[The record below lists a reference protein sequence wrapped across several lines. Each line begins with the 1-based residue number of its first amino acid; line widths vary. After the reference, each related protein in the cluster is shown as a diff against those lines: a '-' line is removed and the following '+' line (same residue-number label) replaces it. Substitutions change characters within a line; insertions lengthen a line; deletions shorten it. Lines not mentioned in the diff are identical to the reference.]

1 MALFYF
7 HERDKKY
14 KTNLFGFL
22 GKLQI
27 YLNILIK
34 IFKISGGVNGWM
46 LTTSDSTNNLLI
58 ISKLSIWGH
67 GFNLIKK
74 SLEI

>member
-1 MALFYF
+1 
-7 HERDKKY
+7 
-14 KTNLFGFL
+14 
-22 GKLQI
+22 
-27 YLNILIK
+27 
-34 IFKISGGVNGWM
+34 M